1 VKEQS
6 EKMFRCIFSLLFVL
20 GLLLPQISHAH
31 GLRVFAYGEGEQ
43 IVGEVA
49 FSGGRRAKG
58 AEISVED
65 RKSGKLL
72 YTTHSNEMG
81 EFVFLIPDEAREK
94 QLDLRIVALAGE
106 AHRSEWLLDAGDYL
120 TVGGKQVT
128 VDETVSVSGQ
138 EQVVVQKGEENA
150 ALSAAHL
157 EKLVEAAV
165 ARQLGPVKEM
175 LLKAA
180 NPQPGLRDI
189 LGGIGYLLGLAGIVA
204 YFKARKKE
212 KQ

>member
-1 VKEQS
+1 
-6 EKMFRCIFSLLFVL
+6 
-20 GLLLPQISHAH
+20 
-31 GLRVFAYGEGEQ
+31 
-43 IVGEVA
+43 
-49 FSGGRRAKG
+49 
-58 AEISVED
+58 
-65 RKSGKLL
+65 
-72 YTTHSNEMG
+72 MG

-157 EKLVEAAV
+157 EELVEAAV